1 MVIWCAS
8 GSGYDEPSYSVEA
21 MAIELIKLEGDHVR
35 LEPLGREHVDA
46 LTEASGADTSFY
58 TWSLVPVGRE
68 AVERYIDT
76 ALAWRDAGTA
86 LPFVTVRK
94 SDGKVIGST
103 RFFELER
110 WAWPEGSAER
120 GKHVFDTGEIG
131 YTWLTASAIR
141 TAANTE
147 AKLLMLTHAF
157 ETWKM
162 CSVHLCTDERNERSA
177 NAILRIGAKFEGVLR
192 AHRMAADFTPRNT
205 KRFSIVASEWPEV
218 KRGLQEK
225 LRGRNEV

>member
-1 MVIWCAS
+1 M
-8 GSGYDEPSYSVEA
+8 A
-21 MAIELIKLEGDHVR
+21 MELVTLEGLHVR
-35 LEPLGREHVDA
+35 LEPLERHHAAA
-46 LTEASGADTSFY
+46 LVEAAAADTSLY
-58 TWSLVPVGRE
+58 KWSLVPVGRE
-68 AVERYIDT
+68 AVEKYIET

-94 SDGKVIGST
+94 SDGVVIGST

-110 WAWPEGSAER
+110 WPWPEGSAHY

-157 ETWKM
+157 EVWKM
-162 CSVHLCTDERNERSA
+162 CSVHFCTDERNERSA
-177 NAILRIGAKFEGVLR
+177 TAIQRIGAKLEGTLR

-205 KRFSIVASEWPEV
+205 LRFSIVASEWPEV
-218 KRGLQEK
+218 KRQLQAR
-225 LRGRNEV
+225 LANDL

>member
-1 MVIWCAS
+1 M
-8 GSGYDEPSYSVEA
+8 G
-21 MAIELIKLEGDHVR
+21 MELVTLEGEHVR
-35 LEPLGREHVDA
+35 LEPLERSHAAA
-46 LTEASGADTSFY
+46 LAEASAVDTSLY
-58 TWSLVPVGRE
+58 HWSIVPIGRD

-76 ALAWRDAGTA
+76 ALKWRDAGTA
-86 LPFVTVRK
+86 MPFATVRK
-94 SDGKVIGST
+94 SDGVVIGST
-103 RFFELER
+103 RFWEMER
-110 WAWPEGSAER
+110 WPWPEDSAHH

-205 KRFSIVASEWPEV
+205 KRFSIVAAEWPEV
-218 KRGLQEK
+218 KRGLQAR
-225 LRGRNEV
+225 LASNR

>member
-1 MVIWCAS
+1 
-8 GSGYDEPSYSVEA
+8 
-21 MAIELIKLEGDHVR
+21 MALDLMTLEGQHVR
-35 LEPLGREHVDA
+35 LEPLERRHASA
-46 LTEASGADTSFY
+46 LVEASAGDTSLY
-58 TWSLVPVGRE
+58 QWSLVPVGRE
-68 AVERYIDT
+68 AVERYIET

-94 SDGKVIGST
+94 SDGVVIGST

-110 WAWPEGSAER
+110 WPWPEDSPHR

-177 NAILRIGAKFEGVLR
+177 NAILRIGAKFEGILR

-205 KRFSIVASEWPEV
+205 KRFSIVAEEWPTV
-218 KRGLQEK
+218 KRTLKEK
-225 LRGRNEV
+225 LAR

>member
-1 MVIWCAS
+1 M
-8 GSGYDEPSYSVEA
+8 G
-21 MAIELIKLEGDHVR
+21 MELVTLEGNHVR
-35 LEPLGREHVDA
+35 LEPLEPQNAAA
-46 LTEASGADTSFY
+46 LVEASAADTSFY

-68 AVERYIDT
+68 AVEKYIDT

-94 SDGKVIGST
+94 ADGKVIGST
-103 RFFELER
+103 RFFEMER
-110 WAWPEGSAER
+110 WPWPEGSAHH
-120 GKHVFDTGEIG
+120 GQHVYDTGEIG

-141 TAANTE
+141 TVANSE

-177 NAILRIGAKFEGVLR
+177 NAILRIGAKLEGTLR

-205 KRFSIVASEWPEV
+205 LRFSIVASEWPEV
-218 KRGLQEK
+218 KIGLQRGLETRQ
-225 LRGRNEV
+225 LR

>member
-1 MVIWCAS
+1 M
-8 GSGYDEPSYSVEA
+8 G
-21 MAIELIKLEGDHVR
+21 MELVTLEGEHVR
-35 LEPLGREHVDA
+35 LEPLKRQHAAA
-46 LTEASGADTSFY
+46 LVEASAVDTSLY
-58 TWSLVPVGRE
+58 QWSLVPVGHE
-68 AVERYIDT
+68 AVGRYIET

-86 LPFVTVRK
+86 LAFVTVRK
-94 SDGKVIGST
+94 ADGVVIGST

-110 WAWPEGSAER
+110 WPWPEGSAHH

-131 YTWLTASAIR
+131 YTWLTAAAIR

-177 NAILRIGAKFEGVLR
+177 KDRKSV
-192 AHRMAADFTPRNT
+192 
-205 KRFSIVASEWPEV
+205 V
-218 KRGLQEK
+218 
-225 LRGRNEV
+225 

>member
-1 MVIWCAS
+1 M
-8 GSGYDEPSYSVEA
+8 G
-21 MAIELIKLEGDHVR
+21 IELVTLEGNYVR
-35 LEPLGREHVDA
+35 LEPLQREHTAA
-46 LTEASGADTSFY
+46 LIEASAADTSLY
-58 TWSLVPVGRE
+58 QWSLVPVGRA
-68 AVERYIDT
+68 AVEKYVDAAI
-76 ALAWRDAGTA
+76 ALREAGTV
-86 LPFVTVRK
+86 LPFATIRK
-94 SDGKVIGST
+94 ADGKVIGST

-110 WAWPEGSAER
+110 WPWPEGSAYH

-141 TAANTE
+141 TVANTE

-162 CSVHLCTDERNERSA
+162 CSVHFCTDERNERSA

-205 KRFSIVASEWPEV
+205 KRFSILAEEWPEV
-218 KRGLQEK
+218 KHTLQER
-225 LRGRNEV
+225 LGASSI

>member
-1 MVIWCAS
+1 M
-8 GSGYDEPSYSVEA
+8 G
-21 MAIELIKLEGDHVR
+21 MELVTLEGEHVR
-35 LEPLGREHVDA
+35 LEPLERGHIDA
-46 LTEASGADTSFY
+46 LTEASAADTSFY

-76 ALAWRDAGTA
+76 AITWRDAGTA

-94 SDGKVIGST
+94 VDGKVIGST

-110 WAWPEGSAER
+110 WPWPEGSAHR

-205 KRFSIVASEWPEV
+205 KRFSIVAEEWPEV
-218 KRGLQEK
+218 KRKLQVK
-225 LRGRNEV
+225 LPRAN

>member
-1 MVIWCAS
+1 
-8 GSGYDEPSYSVEA
+8 
-21 MAIELIKLEGDHVR
+21 MAIDPVTLEGEYVR
-35 LEPLGREHVDA
+35 LEPLEKRHAAA
-46 LTEASGADTSFY
+46 LVEASAADTSLY

-68 AVERYIDT
+68 AVEKYIDT

-94 SDGKVIGST
+94 TDDVVIGST

-110 WAWPEGSAER
+110 WAWPVGTPHH

-157 ETWKM
+157 ERWKM

-205 KRFSIVASEWPEV
+205 KRFSIVAEEWPEV
-218 KRGLQEK
+218 KRGLQQK
-225 LRGRNEV
+225 LIRT

>member
-1 MVIWCAS
+1 M
-8 GSGYDEPSYSVEA
+8 G
-21 MAIELIKLEGDHVR
+21 MELVTLEGEHVR
-35 LEPLGREHVDA
+35 LEPLERQHAAA
-46 LTEASGADTSFY
+46 LVEASAVDTSLY
-58 TWSLVPVGRE
+58 QWSLVPVGHE
-68 AVERYIDT
+68 AVERYIET

-103 RFFELER
+103 RFFEMER
-110 WAWPEGSAER
+110 WPWPEGSAHY

-157 ETWKM
+157 ETWRM

-205 KRFSIVASEWPEV
+205 LRFSIVASEWPAV

-225 LRGRNEV
+225 LVRTANY

>member
-1 MVIWCAS
+1 M
-8 GSGYDEPSYSVEA
+8 G
-21 MAIELIKLEGDHVR
+21 MELVTLEGEHVR
-35 LEPLGREHVDA
+35 LEPLARRHAAA
-46 LTEASGADTSFY
+46 LVEASAADASLY
-58 TWSLVPVGRE
+58 QWSLVPVGRE
-68 AVERYIDT
+68 AVERYIET

-86 LPFVTVRK
+86 LAFVTVRK
-94 SDGKVIGST
+94 ADGRIIGST
-103 RFFELER
+103 RFFEMER
-110 WAWPEGSAER
+110 WPWPKASAHHGR
-120 GKHVFDTGEIG
+120 HVFDTGEIG

-157 ETWKM
+157 EAWKM

-225 LRGRNEV
+225 LAR

>member
-1 MVIWCAS
+1 
-8 GSGYDEPSYSVEA
+8 
-21 MAIELIKLEGDHVR
+21 MAIEDVTLEGDHVR
-35 LEPLGREHVDA
+35 LEPLERRYAAA
-46 LTEASGADTSFY
+46 LAKASAADTSLY
-58 TWSLVPVGRE
+58 QWSIVPVGRG
-68 AVERYIDT
+68 AVESYIDT
-76 ALAWRDAGTA
+76 ALAWREAGTA

-94 SDGKVIGST
+94 ADEAVIGST

-110 WAWPEGSAER
+110 WAWPEGSAHC

-147 AKLLMLTHAF
+147 AKLLILTHAF

-205 KRFSIVASEWPEV
+205 KRFSIVAEEWPQV
-218 KRGLQEK
+218 KRGLEQK
-225 LRGRNEV
+225 LAAY